1 MSRMVMRKTTWVAM
15 LVAVS
20 ISAWGDEGGA
30 GTPPQAPPPPPL
42 VAAAQGHEARRHIMN
57 APELLRAYLSKIQDP
72 AAVAALFAEDGVIE
86 LPQTNVRVQDIS
98 CWPAA
103 PIAAANKQLQSITR

>member
-1 MSRMVMRKTTWVAM
+1 MLGWPTVFESFWRPAAVACT
-15 LVAVS
+15 
-20 ISAWGDEGGA
+20 IR
-30 GTPPQAPPPPPL
+30 APPDDYS
-42 VAAAQGHEARRHIMN
+42 QGV
-57 APELLRAYLSKIQDP
+57 LQDP